1 MEIIYLKKMR
11 EQVDKSLVGFRPN
24 GSSVKPVHIYSG
36 ASRIIYGESVNTQN
50 IKRLSYVSDAKGKTP
65 KNNTLEKVKELLYES
80 DALERPQKI
89 LCKRRDMTV

>member
-11 EQVDKSLVGFRPN
+11 EQVDESFVGFRPN

-50 IKRLSYVSDAKGKTP
+50 IKRLSYVSDAKGKTC
-65 KNNTLEKVKELLYES
+65 LLYTYPSPRHRTRSRMPSS
-80 DALERPQKI
+80 D
-89 LCKRRDMTV
+89 